1 MKAGVA
7 ADVFV
12 SADDWKVARIAANDL
27 TADVER
33 VTGRKP
39 RLKES
44 GEGLSVQAVLVGTIG
59 KSPLIDGLIKSGKLK
74 VDGIRDQWESFLL
87 VVVEDPLPG
96 VKQGL
101 VIAGSDRRGTAYG
114 VYELSKRIGVSPWYW
129 WADVT
134 PNHRDELHIAAER
147 VEVGSPAVFHR
158 R

>member
-1 MKAGVA
+1 MKPVRLISIFAFLFSLLLAAEPGAALPARSYVSDQAVAGSFPLVKAGVA

-12 SADDWKVARIAANDL
+12 SSDDWKVARIAANDL
-27 TADVER
+27 AADVER

-44 GEGLSVQAVLVGTIG
+44 GEGLSAQAVLVGTIG

-74 VDGIRDQWESFLL
+74 VDKIRYQRESFLL

-101 VIAGSDRRGTAYG
+101 VIAGSDRRGTAY
-114 VYELSKRIGVSPWYW
+114 
-129 WADVT
+129 
-134 PNHRDELHIAAER
+134 
-147 VEVGSPAVFHR
+147 
-158 R
+158 